1 MYPVPNLRNCS
12 WINPKVV
19 QLLFEAVLDR
29 NGYRHLP
36 ILITGGGVISFT
48 AVHQRIMSHYYS
60 QLPVVLFFP

>member
-19 QLLFEAVLDR
+19 QLLFEAVDR

-36 ILITGGGVISFT
+36 ILIISGGVISCT
-48 AVHQRIMSHYYS
+48 TVHQRIMSHYYS